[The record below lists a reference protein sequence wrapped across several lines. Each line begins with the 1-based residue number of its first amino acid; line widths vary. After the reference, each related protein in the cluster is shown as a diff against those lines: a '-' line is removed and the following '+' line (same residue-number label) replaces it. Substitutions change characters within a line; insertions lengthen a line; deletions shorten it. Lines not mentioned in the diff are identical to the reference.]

1 MADIVTSALPLSEQR
16 EHAINSPT
24 PTWFIL
30 LALSMGT
37 ALGAL
42 APRAGQAGI
51 DGALVLAG
59 IVQYPP
65 GAPMGQYFRDSW
77 TIIHQGGAL
86 LLRVGLDQS
95 HLAMLLTIFPR
106 AISVGG
112 YALIF
117 HGFTQRPWFS
127 LCAALLCFLAFF
139 SNPVDQF
146 FASPAYPLPGYYA
159 FWAHVGVIW
168 VIGCLAAGRSALTAF
183 SALILITVHPIIG
196 LYTVSL
202 LAVTLLL
209 TSLYFRI
216 GLRGY
221 LRGAAL
227 GASIVTLS
235 FVIYLKMHSSFS
247 AETDGTL
254 YDTYMQ
260 LWDIH
265 RDRPMTGLDAL
276 RVGLAAALG
285 IIGLAA
291 FLRFGR
297 PKQMSSVLATGLVM
311 LALLAS
317 TAAYFATY
325 LIPEYLPEVFLRA
338 MPARLLNVHA
348 YVALP
353 IAAAVMARLA
363 DRFSDPVHHPEAPW
377 SEAASSRETG
387 RTHFLAVAR
396 SVFGHYARGRFA
408 LLAILV
414 MLSIACVPAR
424 LRGSAIVGVA
434 GRDEA
439 SPAAVEAFW
448 RDVRSKHTR
457 GMVLT
462 TVRTSDM
469 SLRFGHLAVAL
480 DISSFD
486 FVPYQPYTIA
496 AVARIIEQGY
506 GIPFAD
512 PPPDLPRN
520 APLPDDAG
528 RVYWAQ
534 LAPNDWCQMSGSLGV
549 TAVVA
554 PHDWIVKLP
563 PSVTGPEFTYYKL
576 PCG

>member
-1 MADIVTSALPLSEQR
+1 MVNSLASTLLLPDPR
-16 EHAINSPT
+16 KYATDAPT
-24 PTWFIL
+24 PAWFIV
-30 LALSMGT
+30 LALAMGT

-42 APRAGQAGI
+42 APRTGQAGI

-65 GAPMGQYFRDSW
+65 DAPMGQYFRDSW

-86 LLRVGLDQS
+86 LLRAGLDQS
-95 HLAMLLTIFPR
+95 HLGTLFTIFPR

-112 YALIF
+112 YAMIF

-146 FASPAYPLPGYYA
+146 FASSAYPLPGYYA

-168 VIGCLAAGRSALTAF
+168 VIGCLAAGRTALTGF
-183 SALILITVHPIIG
+183 SALVLITIHPIIG
-196 LYTVSL
+196 LYAVSL

-209 TSLYFRI
+209 ARLYFRLD
-216 GLRGY
+216 LRGY
-221 LRGAAL
+221 LKGAAL
-227 GASIVTLS
+227 GAGFVMLS
-235 FVIYLKMHSSFS
+235 FAVFLTMHSGFS
-247 AETDGTL
+247 AATDQTL
-254 YDTYMQ
+254 YDVYTR

-276 RVGLAAALG
+276 RVGLAAIFG

-297 PKQMSSVLATGLVM
+297 PKQISCVLATGLVM
-311 LALLAS
+311 LAVVAS

-325 LIPEYLPEVFLRA
+325 LIPQYLPEVFLRT

-348 YVALP
+348 YAALP
-353 IAAAVMARLA
+353 VAAAVLACFA
-363 DRFSDPVHHPEAPW
+363 DRFGPPVRRPEEP
-377 SEAASSRETG
+377 SSAHSILANHARE
-387 RTHFLAVAR
+387 
-396 SVFGHYARGRFA
+396 RFA

-414 MLSIACVPAR
+414 ALGVACVPAR

-439 SPAAVEAFW
+439 SPTAIEAFW
-448 RDVRSKHTR
+448 RDVRGKHTH

-462 TVRTSDM
+462 SVRSSDM
-469 SLRFGHLAVAL
+469 SLRFGHLAIAL

-486 FVPYQPYTIA
+486 FVPYQPYTVA
-496 AVARIIEQGY
+496 AVARIIEHGY

-528 RVYWAQ
+528 RAYWAQ
-534 LAPNDWCQMSGSLGV
+534 LAPNDWCQISRIIGV

-554 PHDWIVKLP
+554 PRDWTVNLQP
-563 PSVTGPEFTYYKL
+563 GVTGPQFTYYAI